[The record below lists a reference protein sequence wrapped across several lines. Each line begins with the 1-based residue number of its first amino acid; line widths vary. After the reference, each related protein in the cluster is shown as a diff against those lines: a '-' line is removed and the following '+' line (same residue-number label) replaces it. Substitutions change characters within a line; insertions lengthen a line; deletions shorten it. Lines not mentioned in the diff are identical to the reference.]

1 MPMSKARMSDAAVE
15 KRTGKNWQQW
25 FTILDRAGAKK
36 KTHKEIAEYL
46 YDRLN
51 VPGWWSQMITVTY
64 EQARGL
70 REKHQKTDG
79 YAVSASKTF
88 DVPIGVLY
96 GHWSDA
102 KLRSKWLK
110 EKFEIRKETKNKS
123 MRITWADGRTG
134 VDVYFYAKG
143 RSKSQVSIQH
153 SKLADSKQ
161 VEVMR
166 ARWKKALE
174 RLSSMM

>member
-1 MPMSKARMSDAAVE
+1 MPMSKVRMSDAAVE
-15 KRTGKNWQQW
+15 KRTGKNWQQR

-36 KTHKEIAEYL
+36 ESHKEIAEYL

-64 EQARGL
+64 EQSRGL

-110 EKFEIRKETKNKS
+110 EKFEIRKETKNRS

-134 VDVYFYAKG
+134 VDVYFYTKG

-153 SKLADSKQ
+153 GKLADSKQ
-161 VEVMR
+161 VEVRR

-174 RLSSMM
+174 RLTGMM

>member
-1 MPMSKARMSDAAVE
+1 MSLPMSKARMSDAAVE
-15 KRTGKNWQQW
+15 KRTGKIWQQW

-36 KTHKEIAEYL
+36 KSHKEISEYL
-46 YDRLN
+46 YDKLH
-51 VPGWWSQMITVTY
+51 VPRWWSQMIALTY
-64 EQARGL
+64 EQGRGL

-79 YAVSASKTF
+79 YAVNASKTF

-123 MRITWADGRTG
+123 MRISWADGRTS
-134 VDVYFYAKG
+134 VDVYF
-143 RSKSQVSIQH
+143 
-153 SKLADSKQ
+153 
-161 VEVMR
+161 
-166 ARWKKALE
+166 
-174 RLSSMM
+174 